1 MEKTVKL
8 GKRVL
13 EQEAE
18 AISQLADMLDA
29 RFDAAVQRICNCKGQ
44 LIITGLGK
52 SGLVARKIA
61 GTLTS
66 TGTPALFIHP
76 VEGMHGDLGIT
87 SSKDML
93 LAISKSGNSNEVIK
107 FVQGFKPL
115 GGAAIAITE
124 SVGSGLAKLC
134 DIVLPLPVVK
144 EAGPLELAPTTSTT
158 MMMAL
163 GDALAMALLQQRGFT
178 ERNFAQFHPDG
189 TLGKRLL
196 LRACD
201 LMHSG
206 QHLPSVSADA
216 NMHQVVLEMTS
227 KTLGMTCVVDQQGR
241 FMGTITDGDLR
252 RLLEHEDDLMKLQ
265 ARAALDL
272 SRRSLGPA
280 GPFTV
285 SPDDLAVHCREIM
298 KKNLITALVVVD
310 QADRPVGLVRL
321 QDITAAGL
329 I

>member
-29 RFDAAVQRICNCKGQ
+29 RFDTAVQKIRNCKGQ
-44 LIITGLGK
+44 LILTGLGK
-52 SGLVARKIA
+52 SGLVARKVA

-66 TGTPALFIHP
+66 TGTPTLFIHP
-76 VEGMHGDLGIT
+76 VEGMHGDLGIIN
-87 SSKDML
+87 SEDML

-115 GGAAIAITE
+115 GGAVIAITE
-124 SVGSGLAKLC
+124 SAGSGLAKLC

-178 ERNFAQFHPDG
+178 EQNFAQFHPDG

-196 LRACD
+196 LRAGD

-206 QHLPSVSADA
+206 EQLPSVSADT
-216 NMHQVVLEMTS
+216 NMHQVVLEMTG
-227 KTLGMTCVVDQQGR
+227 KALGMTCVVDQQGR

-252 RLLEHEDDLMKLQ
+252 RLLEQEHDLMKLE
-265 ARAALDL
+265 ARAALHL
-272 SRRSLGPA
+272 SRRGSGPA

-310 QADRPVGLVRL
+310 QANRPVGLVRL

-329 I
+329 A

>member
-29 RFDAAVQRICNCKGQ
+29 RFDAAVQKIRNCSGQ
-44 LIITGLGK
+44 LILTGLGK
-52 SGLVARKIA
+52 SGLVARKVA

-66 TGTPALFIHP
+66 TGTPTLFIHP
-76 VEGMHGDLGIT
+76 VEGMHGDLGII

-93 LAISKSGNSNEVIK
+93 LAISKSGSSNEVIK
-107 FVQGFKPL
+107 FVQGFKSL
-115 GGAAIAITE
+115 GGAVIAITE
-124 SVGSGLAKLC
+124 STGSGLAKLC

-163 GDALAMALLQQRGFT
+163 GDALAMALLQERGFT
-178 ERNFAQFHPDG
+178 EQDFAQFHPDG

-196 LRACD
+196 LRVGD

-206 QHLPSVSADA
+206 EQLPSVSADT
-216 NMHQVVLEMTS
+216 NMHQVVLEMTG
-227 KTLGMTCVVDQQGR
+227 KALGMTCVVDQQGR

-272 SRRSLGPA
+272 SRRGSGPT

-298 KKNLITALVVVD
+298 KKNLITALVAVD
-310 QADRPVGLVRL
+310 QANRPVGLVRL

-329 I
+329 V